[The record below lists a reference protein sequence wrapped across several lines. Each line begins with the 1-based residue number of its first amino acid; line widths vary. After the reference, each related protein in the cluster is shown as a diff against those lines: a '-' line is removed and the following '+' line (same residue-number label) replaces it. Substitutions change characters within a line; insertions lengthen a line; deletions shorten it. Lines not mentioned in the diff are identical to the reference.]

1 MVYVAAELTRGLA
14 LRVAIG
20 RIVALNGPLSS
31 TAADLTLS
39 YAFGV
44 GR

>member
-1 MVYVAAELTRGLA
+1 LRLAAGRVVA
-14 LRVAIG
+14 VD
-20 RIVALNGPLSS
+20 GPLSS